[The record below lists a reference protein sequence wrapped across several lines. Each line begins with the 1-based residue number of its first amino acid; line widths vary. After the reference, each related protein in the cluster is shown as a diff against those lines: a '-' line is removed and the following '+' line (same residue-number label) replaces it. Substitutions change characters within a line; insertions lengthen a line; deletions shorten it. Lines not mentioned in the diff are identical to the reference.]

1 MSPKYGNSNNI
12 KRKPATAIRVRK
24 KYISRLYIA
33 IIAIFVCAFAGVG
46 GANISANAGQ
56 PDSFTGSAYITI
68 TNRANTG
75 YVGAPEQAKCKAT
88 ITLPNGSQVVGYG
101 YCISGDAY
109 AIPYDGTYSY
119 TATHIGNG
127 SYRVVVYSSA
137 SAPSNAG
144 AFKPGAMKGTQN
156 MGEIYITYIVKGS
169 LDLSKASDNT
179 AVTNGNGNY
188 SLAGA
193 QYGIWNNDLSG
204 TNRSFVTD
212 GNGYAKLDNLTPGWY
227 WVHEIKAPKG
237 YQLDTTHGQAGS
249 GVGYNDSGWY
259 HVEVVAGENR
269 RINTNHV
276 YDTPRIGKITVQK
289 KDAVTDSVV
298 TKAGFKFR
306 LLASDKTTV
315 VRDDQTSDDTGQV
328 TFENL
333 GFGTYYVQETAAV
346 SPFALNSEPVAVSV
360 SDDGSTGVKTFVASV
375 ADKMCYGNAEIKKID
390 NVKSSLVPGVG
401 YDVVAQEDID
411 HPDGT
416 VMYHKGEVV
425 QHLVTGNDGTA
436 TTKDGEDDNRLYI
449 GADGDGQYAFVE
461 TSVPAP
467 LTIDKTPIP
476 FTITYAGDHA
486 EKIETVHAAQVN
498 NVAYGAATINK
509 TDNVLGAAIP
519 NTTYDVKATEDIT
532 LWNGTVIYHKGEKVD
547 SLITDENGNATT
559 TTRLYVGTDG
569 TGEYALTET
578 SVPTGATIKTDPI
591 PFTITYQDETVEV
604 LATAELRQINNIAY
618 GSAKITK
625 TDSVINSN
633 VPYAEFD
640 VIATEDITLWN
651 GHKIYEQGQIIEHVI
666 TDENGTAT
674 TKAHYYVGSDGDGQ
688 YEFVETAVRAPL
700 LLDTTPIP
708 FTITYKDAATENVGC
723 VAKGQKNNIPYAPAS
738 LTKTDNVLNSG
749 VPGVEYDV
757 RAAEDINLWNGT
769 IYRKGQVIDHVV
781 TGSNGKVTSTAKYY
795 PATSG
800 VGRYEFVETKVP
812 TGLTLNSK
820 PIPFT
825 VNYKSQTE
833 PKLDEPHV
841 TQTNN
846 VVYGSAKITKT
857 DSVINSNVPYAE
869 FDVIA
874 TEDITL
880 WNGHR
885 IYKKNQIIEHVI
897 TGQDGVAR
905 THARYYVGSDG
916 DGQYKF
922 VETEVRAPLLLD
934 TTPIP
939 FTITYK
945 DAHTEDVGCVAK
957 GQKNDIPYAPASLTK
972 TDNVLNSG
980 VPGVEYD
987 VRAAEDINLWNG
999 TIYRRGQVLDHVVT
1013 DSNGEANSTAK
1024 YYPGITGIGRYEFV
1038 ETKVPTG
1045 LTIDTTPIPFTVKY
1059 KNQTDRGLAKPHAK
1073 QTNNVVYGAASIK
1086 KTETTNGT
1094 NISGAEFDV
1103 VAVENV
1109 VLWNNNVIYRKGD
1122 VVEHVKTNSN
1132 GIAKTTKPLYVGS
1145 NGKGEYKF
1153 VETFTPCPYYN
1164 NRIDVPF
1171 TINYLDDKTEN
1182 VKIEESA
1189 QKQKG
1194 NEVQSRQVSFKKTDF
1209 SNDAPIEGAVFE
1221 LSPNSDIRTQS
1232 GSVIYKKNQVIGT
1245 YTTDKN
1251 GNFNVHPKT
1260 VKIDASGSCSY
1271 KFVEIKAPK
1280 GYVIDSTPAN
1290 FTIKYAGQN
1299 VEVQS
1304 DMSVSVK
1311 NRPNTVKLSKS
1322 VLSKDGTGVTDTT
1335 VQNAT
1340 FRLWNKSDELP
1351 VPLTDGTDSYA
1362 LRIDNGSTS
1371 HDVTVAI
1378 PSDETKAALDE
1389 DSEGGYSIV
1398 LTDEKG
1404 NLYTLK
1410 DSEGIDLPASRY
1422 TVSLV
1427 DKDGAAV
1434 ESFDGDR
1441 HIDLKGGKKAVYTVS
1456 IGKNDG
1462 EATVAAKISNID
1474 GVAATVEKKS
1484 GAYIASGLN
1493 PDTEYQVEVD
1503 GKIVYTFETSKDGG
1517 KTYYGRYDTTAKA
1530 YAYKRQPM
1538 LLTSDSKFI
1547 DKFTINGKDYPV
1559 QMKIDTNGEINF
1571 THVVPGSYGIGE
1583 TDVPVLGDKLPESTQ
1598 SYLISTDICYFDV
1611 DETTGKIDGVSDFE
1625 TSATN
1630 DYTVVTLSKVEVT
1643 GGDEIPGAKLEVHDS
1658 DGGIVDSW
1666 TSTDTPHVIERL
1678 VPSKYSLVERMTPN
1692 RYDQATRVEFEVKD
1706 TGEVQ
1711 HFEMIDAPIEINAQ
1725 IDKRQEIATPVIEET
1740 SPNGDGKNK
1749 ANAQDNSDGSFEYS
1763 LDYRSTSSTWTDEFT
1778 VYDPLDGVNAGYA
1791 RLDSIMTAQ
1800 GFEDYDGKM
1809 NVWYRTNKTPSDY
1822 TGDIDKANATIA
1834 DGHVNPWIAGDTRG
1848 EDSLKNDPDGDGRVI
1863 DYTGWRLWEKDV
1875 PTTAVSKLNVADLK
1889 LDSDE
1894 YVTAFR
1900 FEYGRV
1906 EKGFTTRTSA
1916 WDRNELKDE
1925 HDDLD
1930 NIDYLHDEAF
1940 KMTSFGMKKS
1950 IANALLLSVEKPSA
1964 DTDADDD
1971 SDDADTDDDSDTD
1984 SADTEDSAVDSDPEL
1999 SMLKDKLI
2007 EIANSDDEDAING
2020 IIPSVKA
2027 AATDRLFSLIDAI
2040 SAADTDDD
2048 ATTAFDAVKSA
2059 YGKFSS
2065 LVGKSDGKK
2074 VDAAFEKVSGD
2085 LSADGVS
2092 DTLGDDIAA
2101 LKSAIGA
2108 SIEALD
2114 VSDSDAAVKYAPAV
2128 IGMHVTDGYIPEKAL
2143 DNNAYVDAYRNG
2155 GGEQLEGHDS
2165 DKVTQQTKQEYS
2177 DVAADIINLVQTGI
2191 DGTPYIVTA
2200 ILAATACI
2208 VIVRRKRN

>member
-1 MSPKYGNSNNI
+1 MSPKYGNSNDI
-12 KRKPATAIRVRK
+12 QRKPIPATRIRK

-33 IIAIFVCAFAGVG
+33 IIAIFVCAFAGLE
-46 GANISANAGQ
+46 ANISANAGQ
-56 PDSFTGSAYITI
+56 PDSFTGSASIVI
-68 TNRANTG
+68 TNRGNANHET
-75 YVGAPEQAKCKAT
+75 AQCRAT

-101 YCISGDAY
+101 HCISGIAY
-109 AIPYDGTYSY
+109 AVPYDGTYSY
-119 TATHIGNG
+119 TAVHQGNG
-127 SYRVVVYSSA
+127 RYKVTVHSNT

-144 AFKPGAMKGTQN
+144 AFKPGAMKGTQQ
-156 MGEIYITYIVKGS
+156 MGDIYITYIVNGS
-169 LDLSKASDNT
+169 LDLQKASDNT

-249 GVGYNDSGWY
+249 GVGYTDSGWY

-269 RINTNHV
+269 RIHTNNV

-289 KDAVTDSVV
+289 KDAVTDSAV

-315 VRDDQTSDDTGQV
+315 VRAEQTSNDNGQV

-360 SDDGSTGVKTFVASV
+360 SDDGSTGVKTFVAPV

-416 VMYHKGEVV
+416 VMYHKGDVV

-532 LWNGTVIYHKGEKVD
+532 LWNGTVIYHEGEKVD

-651 GHKIYEQGQIIEHVI
+651 GHKIYENGQIIEHLI

-708 FTITYKDAATENVGC
+708 FTITYKDANTENVGC
-723 VAKGQKNNIPYAPAS
+723 VAKGQKNSIPYAPAS

-781 TGSNGKVTSTAKYY
+781 TGSNGKATSTAKYY

-1059 KNQTDRGLAKPHAK
+1059 KNQTDRGLAKPHVK
-1073 QTNNVVYGAASIK
+1073 QTNNVVYGAASVK

-1103 VAVENV
+1103 VAVKNV

-1122 VVEHVKTNSN
+1122 VIEHVKTNSN

-1171 TINYLDDKTEN
+1171 TINYLDNKTEN

-1194 NEVQSRQVSFKKTDF
+1194 NEVQSRQISFKKTDF

-1251 GNFNVHPKT
+1251 GSFKVHQKT

-1304 DMSVSVK
+1304 DMSVSIK
-1311 NRPNTVKLSKS
+1311 NRPNTFKLSKS
-1322 VLSKDGTGVTDTT
+1322 VLPKAGAGVTDTT

-1389 DSEGGYSIV
+1389 DSEDGYSIV

-1404 NLYTLK
+1404 NLNTLK

-1441 HIDLKGGKKAVYTVS
+1441 HIDLKGGKKAVYSVS
-1456 IGKNDG
+1456 IGEKDG
-1462 EATVAAKISNID
+1462 EATVTAKVSNID

-1493 PDTEYQVEVD
+1493 PDTKYQVEID

-1571 THVVPGSYGIGE
+1571 THVVPCSYGIGE

-1625 TSATN
+1625 TSATD

-1643 GGDEIPGAKLEVHDS
+1643 GGDEIPGAKLEVQDS

-1678 VPSKYSLVERMTPN
+1678 VPGKYSFVERMTPN

-1711 HFEMIDAPIEINAQ
+1711 HVEMIDAPIEINAQ
-1725 IDKRQEIATPVIEET
+1725 IDKRQEIATPVIKET

-1822 TGDIDKANATIA
+1822 TGDIDKANATVD
-1834 DGHVNPWIAGDTRG
+1834 DGHENPWITGDTRG
-1848 EDSLKNDPDGDGRVI
+1848 EDSLKNDSDGDGRVI

-1875 PTTAVSKLNVADLK
+1875 PTTAASKLNVADLK
-1889 LDSDE
+1889 LGSDE

-1916 WDRNELKDE
+1916 WDRDELKDE

-1971 SDDADTDDDSDTD
+1971 SDDADADDDPDTD

-2027 AATDRLFSLIDAI
+2027 AATDRLSSLIDAI

-2048 ATTAFDAVKSA
+2048 ATTALDAVKSA

-2074 VDAAFEKVSGD
+2074 VDAALEKVSDD

-2092 DTLGDDIAA
+2092 DTLGGDIDA
-2101 LKSAIGA
+2101 LKSTIGA
-2108 SIEALD
+2108 AIEALD

-2143 DNNAYVDAYRNG
+2143 DNSAYVDAYRN
-2155 GGEQLEGHDS
+2155 
-2165 DKVTQQTKQEYS
+2165 
-2177 DVAADIINLVQTGI
+2177 
-2191 DGTPYIVTA
+2191 
-2200 ILAATACI
+2200 
-2208 VIVRRKRN
+2208 

>member
-1 MSPKYGNSNNI
+1 MYSKYGNSNDNI
-12 KRKPATAIRVRK
+12 QRKPSSAARIRK
-24 KYISRLYIA
+24 KYIGMLY
-33 IIAIFVCAFAGVG
+33 IAIFVCAFAGLKT
-46 GANISANAGQ
+46 NISANAGQ
-56 PDSFTGSAYITI
+56 PGSFTGSASIVI
-68 TNRANTG
+68 TNRAAAAVAFGET
-75 YVGAPEQAKCKAT
+75 AQCRAT
-88 ITLPNGSQVVGYG
+88 ITLPNGSTVVGYG
-101 YCISGDAY
+101 HCISGIAY
-109 AIPYDGTYSY
+109 AVPYDGTYSY
-119 TATHIGNG
+119 TAVHQGNG
-127 SYRVVVYSSA
+127 RYLVTVHSNT

-144 AFKPGAMKGTQN
+144 VFKPGAMKGTQQ
-156 MGEIYITYIVKGS
+156 MGDIYITYIVQGS

-212 GNGYAKLDNLTPGWY
+212 GNGYAKLDGLTAGWY

-289 KDAVTDSVV
+289 KDAVTDSTVA
-298 TKAGFKFR
+298 KAGFKFR

-315 VRDDQTSDDTGQV
+315 VRSEQTSGDDGQV

-375 ADKMCYGNAEIKKID
+375 ADKMCYGNAAIKKID
-390 NVKSSLVPGVG
+390 NIKSSLVPGVG

-416 VMYHKGEVV
+416 VMYHKGDVV

-467 LTIDKTPIP
+467 LTIDRTPIP

-486 EKIETVHAAQVN
+486 EKIDTVHAAQVN

-532 LWNGTVIYHKGEKVD
+532 LWNGTVIYHEGEKVD

-578 SVPTGATIKTDPI
+578 SVPTGATLKTDPI

-640 VIATEDITLWN
+640 VIA
-651 GHKIYEQGQIIEHVI
+651 
-666 TDENGTAT
+666 A
-674 TKAHYYVGSDGDGQ
+674 
-688 YEFVETAVRAPL
+688 
-700 LLDTTPIP
+700 
-708 FTITYKDAATENVGC
+708 
-723 VAKGQKNNIPYAPAS
+723 
-738 LTKTDNVLNSG
+738 
-749 VPGVEYDV
+749 
-757 RAAEDINLWNGT
+757 
-769 IYRKGQVIDHVV
+769 
-781 TGSNGKVTSTAKYY
+781 
-795 PATSG
+795 
-800 VGRYEFVETKVP
+800 
-812 TGLTLNSK
+812 
-820 PIPFT
+820 
-825 VNYKSQTE
+825 
-833 PKLDEPHV
+833 
-841 TQTNN
+841 
-846 VVYGSAKITKT
+846 
-857 DSVINSNVPYAE
+857 
-869 FDVIA
+869 
-874 TEDITL
+874 EDITL

-897 TGQDGVAR
+897 TSQDGVAR

-916 DGQYKF
+916 DGRYKF

-945 DAHTEDVGCVAK
+945 DANTEDVGCVAK

-999 TIYRRGQVLDHVVT
+999 SIYRRGQVIDHVVT
-1013 DSNGEANSTAK
+1013 DINGEANSTAK
-1024 YYPGITGIGRYEFV
+1024 YYPGVTGIGRYEFV

-1059 KNQTDRGLAKPHAK
+1059 KNQTDRGLVKPHVK

-1094 NISGAEFDV
+1094 NISGAEFDI

-1122 VVEHVKTNSN
+1122 VIEHVKTNSD

-1171 TINYLDDKTEN
+1171 TINYLDNKTEN

-1221 LSPNSDIRTQS
+1221 LSPNSDIKTQS
-1232 GSVIYKKNQVIGT
+1232 GSIIYKKDQVIGT

-1251 GNFNVHPKT
+1251 GAFKVSQKT

-1271 KFVEIKAPK
+1271 KFVEIKAPR

-1299 VEVQS
+1299 VEVQN
-1304 DMSVSVK
+1304 DMSVSIK

-1322 VLSKDGTGVTDTT
+1322 VLLKDGTGVTDTT

-1351 VPLTDGTDSYA
+1351 VPPLTDGTDSYA

-1378 PSDETKAALDE
+1378 PSDKAKAALDE

-1404 NLYTLK
+1404 NLSTLK

-1434 ESFDGDR
+1434 DSFDGDK
-1441 HIDLKGGKKAVYTVS
+1441 HLGLKGGKNVSYSVS
-1456 IGKNDG
+1456 IDEKDG
-1462 EATVAAKISNID
+1462 GATVTAKISNID
-1474 GVAATVEKKS
+1474 DVAAAVEKKS
-1484 GAYIASGLN
+1484 GAYIASGLK
-1493 PDTEYQVEVD
+1493 PDTKYQVEVD

-1530 YAYKRQPM
+1530 YAYKRQPV

-1559 QMKIDTNGEINF
+1559 QTKVDTNGEINF

-1598 SYLISTDICYFDV
+1598 SYLINTDICYFDV
-1611 DETTGKIDGVSDFE
+1611 DETTGKIDGVGDFE
-1625 TSATN
+1625 TSATD

-1643 GGDEIPGAKLEVHDS
+1643 GGDEIPGAKLEVQDS

-1666 TSTDTPHVIERL
+1666 TSTDIPHVIERL
-1678 VPSKYSLVERMTPN
+1678 VPGKYSFVERMTPN
-1692 RYDQATRVEFEVKD
+1692 RYNQATRVEFEVKD

-1711 HFEMIDAPIEINAQ
+1711 NVEMIDAPIEINAQ
-1725 IDKRQEIATPVIEET
+1725 IDKRQEIATPVIKET

-1749 ANAQDNSDGSFEYS
+1749 ADAQDNSDGSFEYS

-1791 RLDSIMTAQ
+1791 KLDSIMTAQ

-1822 TGDIDKANATIA
+1822 TGDIDKANATID
-1834 DGHVNPWIAGDTRG
+1834 DGHVNPWITGDTRG
-1848 EDSLKNDPDGDGRVI
+1848 EDSLKNDSDGDGRII
-1863 DYTGWRLWEKDV
+1863 DYTGWRLWAKDV
-1875 PTTAVSKLNVADLK
+1875 PTTAASKLNVDDLK

-1916 WDRNELKDE
+1916 WDRDELKDE

-1930 NIDYLHDEAF
+1930 NIDYLHDETF

-1964 DTDADDD
+1964 DTDTDADGD
-1971 SDDADTDDDSDTD
+1971 SDDADTEDGNDTD
-1984 SADTEDSAVDSDPEL
+1984 STDTEDAATDSDPEL
-1999 SMLKDKLI
+1999 TMLKDKLT

-2027 AATDRLFSLIDAI
+2027 AAADRLSSLIDAI

-2048 ATTAFDAVKSA
+2048 ATTALDAVKSA

-2074 VDAAFEKVSGD
+2074 VDTALEKVSED
-2085 LSADGVS
+2085 ISADGVS
-2092 DTLGDDIAA
+2092 DTLGDDIDA
-2101 LKSAIGA
+2101 LKSAIRA
-2108 SIEALD
+2108 SVEALD

-2143 DNNAYVDAYRNG
+2143 DNSAYVDAYRNG

>member
-1 MSPKYGNSNNI
+1 MYSKYGNSNDI
-12 KRKPATAIRVRK
+12 QRKPATAIRMRK
-24 KYISRLYIA
+24 KYICRLYIA
-33 IIAIFVCAFAGVG
+33 IIAIFVCAFSGLET
-46 GANISANAGQ
+46 NISANAGQ
-56 PDSFTGSAYITI
+56 PDNFTGNAYITI
-68 TNRANTG
+68 TNRAAACAG
-75 YVGAPEQAKCKAT
+75 EQTAQCRAT
-88 ITLPNGSQVVGYG
+88 ITLPNGSQAVGYG
-101 YCISGDAY
+101 HCISGIAY
-109 AIPYDGTYSY
+109 AVPYDGTYSY
-119 TATHIGNG
+119 TATHVGNG
-127 SYRVVVYSSA
+127 RYRVVVHSSV
-137 SAPSNAG
+137 SAPSNPG
-144 AFKPGAMKGTQN
+144 AFKPGAMRGTQN
-156 MGEIYITYIVKGS
+156 MGEIYITYVVQGS

-204 TNRSFVTD
+204 TGRSFVTD
-212 GNGYAKLDNLTPGWY
+212 GNGYAKLDGLTAGWY

-237 YQLDTTHGQAGS
+237 YQLDTTHGQVGS
-249 GVGYNDSGWY
+249 GVGYNDRGWY

-276 YDTPRIGKITVQK
+276 YDTPRVGKITVQK
-289 KDAVTDSVV
+289 KDIVTDSAVS
-298 TKAGFKFR
+298 KAGFKFR

-315 VRDDQTSDDTGQV
+315 VRAEQTSDDNGQV
-328 TFENL
+328 TFDNL

-346 SPFALNSEPVAVSV
+346 SPFSLNSEPVAVSV
-360 SDDGSTGVKTFVASV
+360 SDDGSTGAKTFVTSI

-416 VMYHKGEVV
+416 VMYHKGDVV

-449 GADGDGQYAFVE
+449 GADGDGRYAFVE
-461 TSVPAP
+461 TSVPTP
-467 LTIDKTPIP
+467 LTIDRTPIP

-532 LWNGTVIYHKGEKVD
+532 LWNGTIIYHEGEKVD

-591 PFTITYQDETVEV
+591 PFTITYQDETIEV
-604 LATAELRQINNIAY
+604 LATAELRQVNNIA
-618 GSAKITK
+618 
-625 TDSVINSN
+625 
-633 VPYAEFD
+633 
-640 VIATEDITLWN
+640 
-651 GHKIYEQGQIIEHVI
+651 
-666 TDENGTAT
+666 
-674 TKAHYYVGSDGDGQ
+674 
-688 YEFVETAVRAPL
+688 
-700 LLDTTPIP
+700 
-708 FTITYKDAATENVGC
+708 
-723 VAKGQKNNIPYAPAS
+723 
-738 LTKTDNVLNSG
+738 
-749 VPGVEYDV
+749 
-757 RAAEDINLWNGT
+757 
-769 IYRKGQVIDHVV
+769 
-781 TGSNGKVTSTAKYY
+781 
-795 PATSG
+795 
-800 VGRYEFVETKVP
+800 
-812 TGLTLNSK
+812 
-820 PIPFT
+820 
-825 VNYKSQTE
+825 
-833 PKLDEPHV
+833 
-841 TQTNN
+841 
-846 VVYGSAKITKT
+846 YGSAKITKT

-1013 DSNGEANSTAK
+1013 DINGEANSTAK

-1059 KNQTDRGLAKPHAK
+1059 KNQTDRGLVKPHAK
-1073 QTNNVVYGAASIK
+1073 KTNNVVYGAASIK

-1164 NRIDVPF
+1164 DRIDVPF

-1194 NEVQSRQVSFKKTDF
+1194 NEVQASQISFKKTDF
-1209 SNDAPIEGAVFE
+1209 SNDTPIEGAVFE

-1232 GSVIYKKNQVIGT
+1232 GSVIYKKDQVIGT

-1251 GNFNVHPKT
+1251 GAFKVHQKT

-1290 FTIKYAGQN
+1290 FTIEYAGQDI
-1299 VEVQS
+1299 EVQS
-1304 DMSVSVK
+1304 DMSVSIK

-1322 VLSKDGTGVTDTT
+1322 VLLKDDTGVTDTT

-1351 VPLTDGTDSYA
+1351 VPLADGTDSYA
-1362 LRIDNGSTS
+1362 LRIDNGSTT
-1371 HDVTVAI
+1371 HNVTVSMT
-1378 PSDETKAALDE
+1378 SDEAKAALDE
-1389 DSEGGYSIV
+1389 DSEAGYSIV

-1404 NLYTLK
+1404 NLITLK
-1410 DSEGIDLPASRY
+1410 DSESIDLPASRY

-1427 DKDGAAV
+1427 DKDGATV
-1434 ESFDGDR
+1434 SSFDGDK

-1456 IGKNDG
+1456 AG
-1462 EATVAAKISNID
+1462 EKKDDEADVTVTAKISDID
-1474 GVAATVEKKS
+1474 DVTATVEKKS
-1484 GAYIASGLN
+1484 GAYIASGLK

-1503 GKIVYTFETSKDGG
+1503 GKIVYTFKTSEDGG

-1547 DKFTINGKDYPV
+1547 DKFTINGRDYPV
-1559 QMKIDTNGEINF
+1559 QTKIDTNGEINF

-1598 SYLISTDICYFDV
+1598 SYLINTDICYFDV
-1611 DETTGKIDGVSDFE
+1611 DETTGKIDGVGDFE
-1625 TSATN
+1625 TSATD
-1630 DYTVVTLSKVEVT
+1630 DYTVVTLSKVEVA
-1643 GGDEIPGAKLEVHDS
+1643 GGDEIPGAKLEIQDS

-1666 TSTDTPHVIERL
+1666 TSTDAPHVIERL
-1678 VPSKYSLVERMTPN
+1678 APGKYSLVERMTPN
-1692 RYDQATRVEFEVKD
+1692 RYNQATRVEFEVKD

-1725 IDKRQEIATPVIEET
+1725 IDKRQEIATPVIKET

-1749 ANAQDNSDGSFEYS
+1749 ADAQDNSDGSFEYS
-1763 LDYRSTSSTWTDEFT
+1763 LDYRSTSNTWTDEFT

-1822 TGDIDKANATIA
+1822 TGDIDKANATLE
-1834 DGHVNPWIAGDTRG
+1834 DGHVNPWITSDTRG

-1875 PTTAVSKLNVADLK
+1875 PTTAASKLNVADLK

-1916 WDRNELKDE
+1916 WDRDELKDE

-1950 IANALLLSVEKPSA
+1950 IANALLLSAEKPST

-1971 SDDADTDDDSDTD
+1971 SDDADTGDDIDTD

-1999 SMLKDKLI
+1999 TMLKDKLI

-2027 AATDRLFSLIDAI
+2027 AATDRLSSLIDAI
-2040 SAADTDDD
+2040 SAADIDDD
-2048 ATTAFDAVKSA
+2048 ATAAFDAVKSA
-2059 YGKFSS
+2059 YDKFSS

-2074 VDAAFEKVSGD
+2074 VDTALEKVSDD
-2085 LSADGVS
+2085 LSIDGVS
-2092 DTLGDDIAA
+2092 DTLGDDIDA

-2108 SIEALD
+2108 AIEALD
-2114 VSDSDAAVKYAPAV
+2114 VPASDASVKYAPAV

-2143 DNNAYVDAYRNG
+2143 DNSAYVDAYRNG

>member
-1 MSPKYGNSNNI
+1 MSPKYGNSNDI
-12 KRKPATAIRVRK
+12 KRKPGGLTRIRK

-33 IIAIFVCAFAGVG
+33 IIAIFVCAFAGLE
-46 GANISANAGQ
+46 NISANAGQ
-56 PDSFTGSAYITI
+56 PDSFTGSASIVI
-68 TNRANTG
+68 TNRAASAS
-75 YVGAPEQAKCKAT
+75 GATAQCKAT

-101 YCISGDAY
+101 HCISGIAY
-109 AIPYDGTYSY
+109 AVPYDGTYSY
-119 TATHIGNG
+119 TAVHQGNG
-127 SYRVVVYSSA
+127 RYKVTVHSNT
-137 SAPSNAG
+137 SAPSNPG
-144 AFKPGAMKGTQN
+144 AFKPGAMKGTQQ
-156 MGEIYITYIVKGS
+156 MGDIYITYIVQGS
-169 LDLSKASDNT
+169 LDLQKASDNT
-179 AVTNGNGNY
+179 AITNGNGNY

-204 TNRSFVTD
+204 TGRSFITN
-212 GNGYAKLDNLTPGWY
+212 GNGYAKLDGLAPGWY

-269 RINTNHV
+269 RINTNNV

-289 KDAVTDSVV
+289 KDAVTDSAV

-315 VRDDQTSDDTGQV
+315 VRAEQTSDDNGQV

-346 SPFALNSEPVAVSV
+346 SPFALNSEPVSVSV
-360 SDDGSTGVKTFVASV
+360 SDDGTTGVKTFVAPV

-416 VMYHKGEVV
+416 AMYHKGDVV

-436 TTKDGEDDNRLYI
+436 TTKDGKDDNRLYI
-449 GADGDGQYAFVE
+449 GADGDGRYAFVE

-651 GHKIYEQGQIIEHVI
+651 GHKIYENGQIIEHVI

-708 FTITYKDAATENVGC
+708 FTITYKDANTENVGC
-723 VAKGQKNNIPYAPAS
+723 VAKGQKNDIPYAPAS

-795 PATSG
+795 PSTSG

-874 TEDITL
+874 AEDITL

-905 THARYYVGSDG
+905 THSRYYVGSDG

-945 DAHTEDVGCVAK
+945 NAHTEDVGCVAK
-957 GQKNDIPYAPASLTK
+957 GQKNNIPYAPASLTK

-999 TIYRRGQVLDHVVT
+999 TIYRKGQVIDHVVT

-1059 KNQTDRGLAKPHAK
+1059 KNQTDRGLVKPHAK

-1109 VLWNNNVIYRKGD
+1109 VLWNNNIIYRKGD
-1122 VVEHVKTNSN
+1122 VVEHVKTNSD

-1194 NEVQSRQVSFKKTDF
+1194 NEVQSALVSFKKTDF

-1221 LSPNSDIRTQS
+1221 LSPNSNIKTQS
-1232 GSVIYKKNQVIGT
+1232 GSIIYKKNQVIGT
-1245 YTTDKN
+1245 YTTDENGRFEIPKN
-1251 GNFNVHPKT
+1251 I

-1290 FTIKYAGQN
+1290 FTVKYAGQKI
-1299 VEVQS
+1299 EVQN
-1304 DMSVSVK
+1304 DVNVSIK

-1322 VLSKDGTGVTDTT
+1322 VLLKDDTGVTDTT

-1351 VPLTDGTDSYA
+1351 VPLADGTDSYA

-1389 DSEGGYSIV
+1389 DSADGYSII
-1398 LTDEKG
+1398 LADEKG

-1427 DKDGAAV
+1427 DKDGTTV
-1434 ESFDGDR
+1434 ESFDGDK
-1441 HIDLKGGKKAVYTVS
+1441 HIDLNGGKKAVYTVS
-1456 IGKNDG
+1456 VGEKGG
-1462 EATVAAKISNID
+1462 EATVTTKVSNID
-1474 GVAATVEKKS
+1474 GVAATIEKKS

-1503 GKIVYTFETSKDGG
+1503 GKIVYTFETSENGG

-1547 DKFTINGKDYPV
+1547 DKFAINGKDYPV
-1559 QMKIDTNGEINF
+1559 QTKIDTNGEINF

-1611 DETTGKIDGVSDFE
+1611 DETTGKIDGVADFE
-1625 TSATN
+1625 TSATD
-1630 DYTVVTLSKVEVT
+1630 DYTVVTLSKVEVA
-1643 GGDEIPGAKLEVHDS
+1643 GGDEIPGAKLEIQDS

-1678 VPSKYSLVERMTPN
+1678 VPGKYSLVERMTPN

-1711 HFEMIDAPIEINAQ
+1711 HVEMIDAPIEINAQ

-1749 ANAQDNSDGSFEYS
+1749 ADAQDNSDGSFEYS

-1778 VYDPLDGVNAGYA
+1778 VYDSLDGVNAGYA

-1822 TGDIDKANATIA
+1822 TGEIGKANATLE
-1834 DGHVNPWIAGDTRG
+1834 DGHVNPWITGDTRG

-1863 DYTGWRLWEKDV
+1863 DYTGWRLWEKDI
-1875 PTTAVSKLNVADLK
+1875 PTTVASKLNVADLK

-1916 WDRNELKDE
+1916 WDRDELKDE

-1971 SDDADTDDDSDTD
+1971 SDDADTGDDTDTD

-1999 SMLKDKLI
+1999 TMLKDKLI
-2007 EIANSDDEDAING
+2007 EIANSNDEDAING

-2027 AATDRLFSLIDAI
+2027 AATDRFSSLIDAI
-2040 SAADTDDD
+2040 SVADTDDD
-2048 ATTAFDAVKSA
+2048 ATAALDAVKSA

-2074 VDAAFEKVSGD
+2074 VDAAFEKVSD
-2085 LSADGVS
+2085 DISTDGVS
-2092 DTLGDDIAA
+2092 DTLGDDIDA

-2108 SIEALD
+2108 AIEALD

-2143 DNNAYVDAYRNG
+2143 DNSTYVDAYRNG
-2155 GGEQLEGHDS
+2155 GGEKLEGHDS

-2208 VIVRRKRN
+2208 VIIRRKRN

>member
-1 MSPKYGNSNNI
+1 MSPKYGNSNGI
-12 KRKPATAIRVRK
+12 QRKPGGGLTRIRK

-33 IIAIFVCAFAGVG
+33 IIAIFVCAFAGLE
-46 GANISANAGQ
+46 ANISANAGQ
-56 PDSFTGSAYITI
+56 PGSFTGSASIVI
-68 TNRANTG
+68 TNRAASAS
-75 YVGAPEQAKCKAT
+75 GATAQCKAT

-101 YCISGDAY
+101 HCISGIAY
-109 AIPYDGTYSY
+109 AVPYDGTYSY
-119 TATHIGNG
+119 TAVHQGNG
-127 SYRVVVYSSA
+127 RYKVTVHSNT
-137 SAPSNAG
+137 SAPSNPG
-144 AFKPGAMKGTQN
+144 AFKPGAMKGTQQ
-156 MGEIYITYIVKGS
+156 MGDIYITYIVQGS
-169 LDLSKASDNT
+169 LDLQKASDNT
-179 AVTNGNGNY
+179 AITNGNGNY

-193 QYGIWNNDLSG
+193 QYGIWNNDLSSTG
-204 TNRSFVTD
+204 RSFITN
-212 GNGYAKLDNLTPGWY
+212 GNGYAKLDGLAPGRY

-249 GVGYNDSGWY
+249 GAGYNDSGWY

-269 RINTNHV
+269 RINTNNV

-289 KDAVTDSVV
+289 KDAVTDSAV

-315 VRDDQTSDDTGQV
+315 VRAEQTSDDNGQV

-346 SPFALNSEPVAVSV
+346 SPFALNSEPVSVSV
-360 SDDGSTGVKTFVASV
+360 SDDGTTGVKTFVAPV

-416 VMYHKGEVV
+416 AMYHKGDVV

-449 GADGDGQYAFVE
+449 GADGDGRYAFVE

-651 GHKIYEQGQIIEHVI
+651 GHKIYENGQIIEHVI

-708 FTITYKDAATENVGC
+708 FTITYKDANTENVGC
-723 VAKGQKNNIPYAPAS
+723 VAKGQKNNIPYAPVS

-795 PATSG
+795 PSTSG

-874 TEDITL
+874 AEDITL

-905 THARYYVGSDG
+905 THSRYYVGSDG

-945 DAHTEDVGCVAK
+945 NAHTEDVGCVAK
-957 GQKNDIPYAPASLTK
+957 GQKNNIPYAPASLTK

-1059 KNQTDRGLAKPHAK
+1059 KNQTDRGLVKPHAK

-1109 VLWNNNVIYRKGD
+1109 VLWNNNIIYRKGD
-1122 VVEHVKTNSN
+1122 VVEHVKTNSD

-1194 NEVQSRQVSFKKTDF
+1194 NEVQSAPVSFKKTDF

-1221 LSPNSDIRTQS
+1221 LSPNSNIKTQS
-1232 GSVIYKKNQVIGT
+1232 GSIIYKKNQVIGT
-1245 YTTDKN
+1245 YTTDENGRFEIPKN
-1251 GNFNVHPKT
+1251 I

-1290 FTIKYAGQN
+1290 FTVKYAGQKI
-1299 VEVQS
+1299 EVQN
-1304 DMSVSVK
+1304 DVNVSIK

-1322 VLSKDGTGVTDTT
+1322 VLLKDDTGVTDTT

-1351 VPLTDGTDSYA
+1351 VPLADGTDSYA

-1389 DSEGGYSIV
+1389 DSADGYSII
-1398 LTDEKG
+1398 LADEKG

-1427 DKDGAAV
+1427 DKDGTTV
-1434 ESFDGDR
+1434 ESFDGDK
-1441 HIDLKGGKKAVYTVS
+1441 HIDLNGGKKAVYTVS
-1456 IGKNDG
+1456 VGEKGG
-1462 EATVAAKISNID
+1462 EATVTTKVSNID
-1474 GVAATVEKKS
+1474 GVAATIEKKS

-1503 GKIVYTFETSKDGG
+1503 GKIVYTFETSENGG

-1547 DKFTINGKDYPV
+1547 DKFAINGKDYPV
-1559 QMKIDTNGEINF
+1559 QTKIDTNGEINF

-1611 DETTGKIDGVSDFE
+1611 DETTGKIDGVADFE
-1625 TSATN
+1625 TSATD
-1630 DYTVVTLSKVEVT
+1630 DYTVVTLSKVEVA
-1643 GGDEIPGAKLEVHDS
+1643 GGDEIPGAKLEIQDS

-1678 VPSKYSLVERMTPN
+1678 VPGKYSLVERMTPN

-1711 HFEMIDAPIEINAQ
+1711 HVEMIDAPIEINAQ

-1749 ANAQDNSDGSFEYS
+1749 ADAQDNSDGSFEYS

-1778 VYDPLDGVNAGYA
+1778 VYDSLDGVNAGYA

-1822 TGDIDKANATIA
+1822 TGDIGKANATLE
-1834 DGHVNPWIAGDTRG
+1834 DGHVNPWITGDTRG

-1863 DYTGWRLWEKDV
+1863 DYTGWRLWEKDI
-1875 PTTAVSKLNVADLK
+1875 PTTVASKLNVADLK

-1916 WDRNELKDE
+1916 WDRDELKDE

-1971 SDDADTDDDSDTD
+1971 SDDADTGDDTDTD

-1999 SMLKDKLI
+1999 TMLKDKLI
-2007 EIANSDDEDAING
+2007 EIANSNDEDAING

-2027 AATDRLFSLIDAI
+2027 AATDRFSSLIDAI
-2040 SAADTDDD
+2040 SVADTDDD
-2048 ATTAFDAVKSA
+2048 ATAALDAVKSA

-2074 VDAAFEKVSGD
+2074 VDAAFDKVSDD
-2085 LSADGVS
+2085 LSTDGAS
-2092 DTLGDDIAA
+2092 DTLGDDVAA

-2108 SIEALD
+2108 AIEALD
-2114 VSDSDAAVKYAPAV
+2114 VSDSEAAIKYAPAV

-2143 DNNAYVDAYRNG
+2143 DNSAYVDAYRNG
-2155 GGEQLEGHDS
+2155 GGEHLEGHDS

-2191 DGTPYIVTA
+2191 DGTPYVVTA

>member
-1 MSPKYGNSNNI
+1 MSPKYGNSNDI
-12 KRKPATAIRVRK
+12 KWKPATAIRIRK
-24 KYISRLYIA
+24 KYISRLYIV
-33 IIAIFVCAFAGVG
+33 IIAIFVCAFAGLE
-46 GANISANAGQ
+46 ANISANAGQ
-56 PDSFTGSAYITI
+56 PGSFTGSASIVI
-68 TNRANTG
+68 TNRAAATSPFG
-75 YVGAPEQAKCKAT
+75 ETAQCRAT

-101 YCISGDAY
+101 HCISGIAY
-109 AIPYDGTYSY
+109 AVPYDGTYSY
-119 TATHIGNG
+119 TAVHQGNG
-127 SYRVVVYSSA
+127 RYKVTVHSNT

-144 AFKPGAMKGTQN
+144 AFKPGAMKGTQQ
-156 MGEIYITYIVKGS
+156 MGDIYITYIVQGS
-169 LDLSKASDNT
+169 LDLQKASDNT

-212 GNGYAKLDNLTPGWY
+212 GNGYAKLDGLAPGWY
-227 WVHEIKAPKG
+227 WVHEINAPQG

-269 RINTNHV
+269 RINTNNV

-289 KDAVTDSVV
+289 KDAVTDSAV

-315 VRDDQTSDDTGQV
+315 VRAEQTSDDNGQV

-360 SDDGSTGVKTFVASV
+360 IDDGSTGVKTFVAPV

-416 VMYHKGEVV
+416 VMYHKGDVV
-425 QHLVTGNDGTA
+425 EHLVTGNDGTA
-436 TTKDGEDDNRLYI
+436 TTKDGKDDNRLYI
-449 GADGDGQYAFVE
+449 GADGDGRYAFVE

-467 LTIDKTPIP
+467 LTIDRTPIP

-509 TDNVLGAAIP
+509 TDNVIGAAIP

-532 LWNGTVIYHKGEKVD
+532 LWNGTVIYHEGEKVD

-591 PFTITYQDETVEV
+591 PFTITYQNETVEV
-604 LATAELRQINNIAY
+604 LATAELRQINNIA
-618 GSAKITK
+618 
-625 TDSVINSN
+625 
-633 VPYAEFD
+633 
-640 VIATEDITLWN
+640 
-651 GHKIYEQGQIIEHVI
+651 
-666 TDENGTAT
+666 
-674 TKAHYYVGSDGDGQ
+674 
-688 YEFVETAVRAPL
+688 
-700 LLDTTPIP
+700 
-708 FTITYKDAATENVGC
+708 
-723 VAKGQKNNIPYAPAS
+723 
-738 LTKTDNVLNSG
+738 
-749 VPGVEYDV
+749 
-757 RAAEDINLWNGT
+757 
-769 IYRKGQVIDHVV
+769 
-781 TGSNGKVTSTAKYY
+781 
-795 PATSG
+795 
-800 VGRYEFVETKVP
+800 
-812 TGLTLNSK
+812 
-820 PIPFT
+820 
-825 VNYKSQTE
+825 
-833 PKLDEPHV
+833 
-841 TQTNN
+841 
-846 VVYGSAKITKT
+846 YGSAKITKT

-905 THARYYVGSDG
+905 THSRYYVGSDG

-945 DAHTEDVGCVAK
+945 DAHTENVGCVAK

-1013 DSNGEANSTAK
+1013 DNNGEANSTAK

-1059 KNQTDRGLAKPHAK
+1059 KNQTDSGLAKPHAK

-1094 NISGAEFDV
+1094 NISGTEFDV

-1109 VLWNNNVIYRKGD
+1109 VLWNNNIIYRKGD
-1122 VVEHVKTNSN
+1122 VVEHVKTNSD

-1194 NEVQSRQVSFKKTDF
+1194 NEVQSAFVLFKKTDF

-1251 GNFNVHPKT
+1251 GAFKVDQKT

-1290 FTIKYAGQN
+1290 FTIKYAGQDI
-1299 VEVQS
+1299 EVQN
-1304 DMSVSVK
+1304 DVNVSIK

-1322 VLSKDGTGVTDTT
+1322 VLLKDDTGVTDTT

-1351 VPLTDGTDSYA
+1351 VSLTDGTDSYA

-1427 DKDGAAV
+1427 DKDGAAIA
-1434 ESFDGDR
+1434 SFDGDK

-1456 IGKNDG
+1456 VGEKKYD
-1462 EATVAAKISNID
+1462 EATVAAKVSNID

-1484 GAYIASGLN
+1484 GAYIASGLK

-1503 GKIVYTFETSKDGG
+1503 GKIVYTFETSEDGG
-1517 KTYYGRYDTTAKA
+1517 KTYYGRYDTAAKA

-1547 DKFTINGKDYPV
+1547 DKFAINGRDYPV
-1559 QMKIDTNGEINF
+1559 QTKIDTNGEINF

-1583 TDVPVLGDKLPESTQ
+1583 TDVPVLGDELPESTQ

-1611 DETTGKIDGVSDFE
+1611 DETTGKIDGVADFE
-1625 TSATN
+1625 TSATD
-1630 DYTVVTLSKVEVT
+1630 DYTVVTLSKVEVA
-1643 GGDEIPGAKLEVHDS
+1643 GGDEIPGAKLEVQNS
-1658 DGGIVDSW
+1658 DGGVVDSW

-1678 VPSKYSLVERMTPN
+1678 VPGKYSLVERMTPN

-1711 HFEMIDAPIEINAQ
+1711 HFEIIDAPIEINAQ

-1749 ANAQDNSDGSFEYS
+1749 ADAQDNSDGSFEYS

-1778 VYDPLDGVNAGYA
+1778 VYDPLDGVNTGYA

-1822 TGDIDKANATIA
+1822 TGDIDKANATLE
-1834 DGHVNPWIAGDTRG
+1834 DGHVNPWITGDTRG
-1848 EDSLKNDPDGDGRVI
+1848 EDSLKNDPDGDGRII

-1875 PTTAVSKLNVADLK
+1875 PTTAASKLNVADVK

-1916 WDRNELKDE
+1916 WDRDELKDE

-1930 NIDYLHDEAF
+1930 NIDYLHDESF

-1971 SDDADTDDDSDTD
+1971 SDDTDTDDDSDTD
-1984 SADTEDSAVDSDPEL
+1984 STDTEDSAADSDPEL
-1999 SMLKDKLI
+1999 TMLKDKLI

-2027 AATDRLFSLIDAI
+2027 AATDRFSSLIDAI

-2074 VDAAFEKVSGD
+2074 VDAALEKVSDD
-2085 LSADGVS
+2085 LSADDVS
-2092 DTLGDDIAA
+2092 DTLGDDIDA
-2101 LKSAIGA
+2101 LKSAIDA

-2143 DNNAYVDAYRNG
+2143 DNSAYVDAYRNG
-2155 GGEQLEGHDS
+2155 GGEKLEGHDS

-2200 ILAATACI
+2200 IIAATACI

>member
-1 MSPKYGNSNNI
+1 MYSKYGNSNDI
-12 KRKPATAIRVRK
+12 QRKPSSAARIHKK
-24 KYISRLYIA
+24 KYIGRLYIA
-33 IIAIFVCAFAGVG
+33 IIAIFVCAFAGLE
-46 GANISANAGQ
+46 ANISANAGQ
-56 PDSFTGSAYITI
+56 PGSFTGSAYITI
-68 TNRANTG
+68 TNRAAATVAFG
-75 YVGAPEQAKCKAT
+75 ETAKCQAT
-88 ITLPNGSQVVGYG
+88 ITLPNGSKVVGYG
-101 YCISGDAY
+101 HCISGIAY
-109 AIPYDGTYSY
+109 AVPYDGTYSY
-119 TATHIGNG
+119 TAVHQGNG
-127 SYRVVVYSSA
+127 RYLVTVHSNT

-144 AFKPGAMKGTQN
+144 VFKPGAMKGTQQ
-156 MGEIYITYIVKGS
+156 MGDIYITYVVQGS

-212 GNGYAKLDNLTPGWY
+212 GNGYAKLDGLTAGWY

-269 RINTNHV
+269 RINTSHV
-276 YDTPRIGKITVQK
+276 YDTPRVGKITVQK
-289 KDAVTDSVV
+289 KDLVTDSTVS
-298 TKAGFKFR
+298 KAGFKFR

-315 VRDDQTSDDTGQV
+315 VRAEQTSGDDGQV
-328 TFENL
+328 TFGNL

-360 SDDGSTGVKTFVASV
+360 SDDGTTGVKTFVASV

-416 VMYHKGEVV
+416 VMYHKGDVV

-436 TTKDGEDDNRLYI
+436 TTKDGEDNNRLYI
-449 GADGDGQYAFVE
+449 GADGDGRYAFVE

-467 LTIDKTPIP
+467 LTIDRTPIP

-532 LWNGTVIYHKGEKVD
+532 LWNGTVIYHEGEKVD

-618 GSAKITK
+618 GSAKIAK

-651 GHKIYEQGQIIEHVI
+651 GHKIYKKNQTIEHVI
-666 TDENGTAT
+666 TGQDGVAKTHAR
-674 TKAHYYVGSDGDGQ
+674 YYVGSDGDGQ
-688 YEFVETAVRAPL
+688 YKFVETKVRTPL

-708 FTITYKDAATENVGC
+708 FTITYKDAATENVGR
-723 VAKGQKNNIPYAPAS
+723 VATGKKNDIPYAPAS
-738 LTKTDNVLNSG
+738 LSKTDNVLNSG

-769 IYRKGQVIDHVV
+769 IYRKGQVIDHVA
-781 TGSNGKVTSTAKYY
+781 TGSNGQVTSTAKYY

-874 TEDITL
+874 AEDITL

-1059 KNQTDRGLAKPHAK
+1059 KNQTDRGLVKPHAK

-1109 VLWNNNVIYRKGD
+1109 VLWNNNIIYRKGD

-1194 NEVQSRQVSFKKTDF
+1194 NEVQSRQISFKKTDF

-1221 LSPNSDIRTQS
+1221 LSPNSDIKTQS
-1232 GSVIYKKNQVIGT
+1232 GSIIYKKNQVIGT

-1251 GNFNVHPKT
+1251 GAFKVHQKT

-1304 DMSVSVK
+1304 DMNVSVK

-1322 VLSKDGTGVTDTT
+1322 VLPKDGTGVTDTT

-1351 VPLTDGTDSYA
+1351 VPLIDGTDSYA

-1410 DSEGIDLPASRY
+1410 DSEDIDLPASRY

-1427 DKDGAAV
+1427 DKDGATVA
-1434 ESFDGDR
+1434 SFDGDK
-1441 HIDLKGGKKAVYTVS
+1441 HIDLKGGKKASYTVS
-1456 IGKNDG
+1456 IDEKDG
-1462 EATVAAKISNID
+1462 GATVTSKISNID
-1474 GVAATVEKKS
+1474 DVTATVEKKS
-1484 GAYIASGLN
+1484 GAYIASGLK
-1493 PDTEYQVEVD
+1493 PDTKYQVEVD
-1503 GKIVYTFETSKDGG
+1503 GKIVYTFKTSENGG

-1538 LLTSDSKFI
+1538 LLTGDSKFI
-1547 DKFTINGKDYPV
+1547 DKFAINGKDYPV
-1559 QMKIDTNGEINF
+1559 QTKIDTNGEINF

-1583 TDVPVLGDKLPESTQ
+1583 TDVPVLGDELPESTQ
-1598 SYLISTDICYFDV
+1598 SYLINTDICYFDV

-1625 TSATN
+1625 TSATD
-1630 DYTVVTLSKVEVT
+1630 DYTVVTLSKVEVA
-1643 GGDEIPGAKLEVHDS
+1643 GGDEIPGAKLEVQDS
-1658 DGGIVDSW
+1658 DGGVIDSW

-1692 RYDQATRVEFEVKD
+1692 RYDQATRVEFEVMD

-1711 HFEMIDAPIEINAQ
+1711 HVEMIDAPIEINAQ
-1725 IDKRQEIATPVIEET
+1725 IDKRQEIATPIIKET

-1822 TGDIDKANATIA
+1822 TGDIDKANATVD
-1834 DGHVNPWIAGDTRG
+1834 DGHENPWITGDTRG
-1848 EDSLKNDPDGDGRVI
+1848 EDSLKNDPDGDGRII
-1863 DYTGWRLWEKDV
+1863 DYTGWRLWSKDV
-1875 PTTAVSKLNVADLK
+1875 STTTASKLDVADLK

-1916 WDRNELKDE
+1916 WDRDELKDE

-1964 DTDADDD
+1964 DTDAD
-1971 SDDADTDDDSDTD
+1971 SDTDNADTDDDADAD
-1984 SADTEDSAVDSDPEL
+1984 SADTEDVTADSDPEL
-1999 SMLKDKLI
+1999 SMLKDKLT
-2007 EIANSDDEDAING
+2007 EIANSSDEDAING

-2027 AATDRLFSLIDAI
+2027 AATDRLSSLIDAI
-2040 SAADTDDD
+2040 ASADTDDG
-2048 ATTAFDAVKSA
+2048 ATTALDAVKSA

-2074 VDAAFEKVSGD
+2074 VDAALEKVSDD

-2092 DTLGDDIAA
+2092 DTLGDDIDA

-2108 SIEALD
+2108 SIEAID
-2114 VSDSDAAVKYAPAV
+2114 VSDSETAVKYAPAV

-2143 DNNAYVDAYRNG
+2143 DNSAYVDAYRNG
-2155 GGEQLEGHDS
+2155 GGEKLEGHDS

>member
-1 MSPKYGNSNNI
+1 MYSKYGNSNDI
-12 KRKPATAIRVRK
+12 KRKPATAIRIRK
-24 KYISRLYIA
+24 KYISRLYIV
-33 IIAIFVCAFAGVG
+33 IIAIFVCAFAGLE
-46 GANISANAGQ
+46 ANISANAGQ
-56 PDSFTGSAYITI
+56 PDSFTGSASIVI
-68 TNRANTG
+68 TNRAAATRPFG
-75 YVGAPEQAKCKAT
+75 ETAQCRAT

-101 YCISGDAY
+101 HCISGIAY
-109 AIPYDGTYSY
+109 AVPYDGTYSY
-119 TATHIGNG
+119 TAVHQGNG
-127 SYRVVVYSSA
+127 RYKVTVHSNT

-144 AFKPGAMKGTQN
+144 VFKPGAMKGTQQ
-156 MGEIYITYIVKGS
+156 MGDIYITYIVQGS
-169 LDLSKASDNT
+169 LDLQKASDNT

-204 TNRSFVTD
+204 TGRSFITD
-212 GNGYAKLDNLTPGWY
+212 GNGYAKLDGLTAGWY

-249 GVGYNDSGWY
+249 GVGYNDRGWY

-276 YDTPRIGKITVQK
+276 YDTPRVGKITVQK
-289 KDAVTDSVV
+289 KDIVTDSAVS
-298 TKAGFKFR
+298 KAGFKFR

-315 VRDDQTSDDTGQV
+315 VRSEQTSDDNGQV
-328 TFENL
+328 IFDNL

-346 SPFALNSEPVAVSV
+346 SPFSLNSEPVAVSV
-360 SDDGSTGVKTFVASV
+360 SDDGSTGAKVFVTSI

-416 VMYHKGEVV
+416 VMYHEGDVV

-436 TTKDGEDDNRLYI
+436 VTKDGEEDNRLYI
-449 GADGDGQYAFVE
+449 GADGDGLYAFVE

-467 LTIDKTPIP
+467 LTIDRTPIP
-476 FTITYAGDHA
+476 FTIAYAGDRA
-486 EKIETVHAAQVN
+486 EKIDTVHATQVN
-498 NVAYGAATINK
+498 NVAYGAASIHK
-509 TDNVLGAAIP
+509 TDNVLGEAIP
-519 NTTYDVKATEDIT
+519 NTTYDVKATENIT

-547 SLITDENGNATT
+547 SLITDENGRAKT

-604 LATAELRQINNIAY
+604 LGTAELQQVNNI
-618 GSAKITK
+618 
-625 TDSVINSN
+625 
-633 VPYAEFD
+633 
-640 VIATEDITLWN
+640 
-651 GHKIYEQGQIIEHVI
+651 
-666 TDENGTAT
+666 
-674 TKAHYYVGSDGDGQ
+674 
-688 YEFVETAVRAPL
+688 
-700 LLDTTPIP
+700 
-708 FTITYKDAATENVGC
+708 
-723 VAKGQKNNIPYAPAS
+723 
-738 LTKTDNVLNSG
+738 
-749 VPGVEYDV
+749 
-757 RAAEDINLWNGT
+757 
-769 IYRKGQVIDHVV
+769 
-781 TGSNGKVTSTAKYY
+781 
-795 PATSG
+795 
-800 VGRYEFVETKVP
+800 
-812 TGLTLNSK
+812 
-820 PIPFT
+820 
-825 VNYKSQTE
+825 
-833 PKLDEPHV
+833 
-841 TQTNN
+841 
-846 VVYGSAKITKT
+846 VYGSAKITKT

-874 TEDITL
+874 AEDITL

-885 IYKKNQIIEHVI
+885 IYKENQIIEHII
-897 TGQDGVAR
+897 TGQDGVAT

-922 VETEVRAPLLLD
+922 VETDVSAPLMLD

-939 FTITYK
+939 FTIKYK
-945 DAHTEDVGCVAK
+945 DADTENVGCVAK
-957 GQKNDIPYAPASLTK
+957 GQKNDIPYAPASLAK

-987 VRAAEDINLWNG
+987 VRAVENINLWNG
-999 TIYRRGQVLDHVVT
+999 SIYRKGQVIDHVIT
-1013 DSNGEANSTAK
+1013 DINGEANSTAK

-1059 KNQTDRGLAKPHAK
+1059 KNQIDRGLVKPQVT
-1073 QTNNVVYGAASIK
+1073 QTNNVVYGAASIE

-1109 VLWNNNVIYRKGD
+1109 VLWNNNTIYRKGD
-1122 VVEHVKTNSN
+1122 VIEHVKTNSD

-1164 NRIDVPF
+1164 DRIDVPF
-1171 TINYLDDKTEN
+1171 TINYLDNKTEN
-1182 VKIEESA
+1182 VEIEKSA
-1189 QKQKG
+1189 QKHKD
-1194 NEVQSRQVSFKKTDF
+1194 NKVQSAPVSFKKTDF
-1209 SNDAPIEGAVFE
+1209 SNDAPVEGAVFE

-1232 GSVIYKKNQVIGT
+1232 GSIIYKKNQVIGT
-1245 YTTDKN
+1245 YTTDENGRFEIPKN
-1251 GNFNVHPKT
+1251 I

-1290 FTIKYAGQN
+1290 FIVKYAGQKI
-1299 VEVQS
+1299 EVQN
-1304 DMSVSVK
+1304 DVNVSIK

-1322 VLSKDGTGVTDTT
+1322 VLLKDDTGVTDTT

-1351 VPLTDGTDSYA
+1351 IPLADGTDSYA
-1362 LRIDNGSTS
+1362 LRIGNGSTT
-1371 HDVTVAI
+1371 HDVIVSMA
-1378 PSDETKAALDE
+1378 SDKAKAALNE
-1389 DSEGGYSIV
+1389 DSEDGYSI
-1398 LTDEKG
+1398 LLADEKG
-1404 NLYTLK
+1404 NLITLK
-1410 DSEGIDLPASRY
+1410 DSEGIDLPTSRY
-1422 TVSLV
+1422 TVSLI

-1434 ESFDGDR
+1434 TSFDGDK

-1456 IGKNDG
+1456 VDEKGD
-1462 EATVAAKISNID
+1462 EATVTAKISDIGD
-1474 GVAATVEKKS
+1474 VTATVEKRS
-1484 GAYIASGLN
+1484 GAYIASGLK
-1493 PDTEYQVEVD
+1493 PDTKYQVEVD
-1503 GKIVYTFETSKDGG
+1503 GKIVYTFETSEDGG
-1517 KTYYGRYDTTAKA
+1517 KTYYGRYDTAAKA

-1559 QMKIDTNGEINF
+1559 QTKIDTNGEINF

-1583 TDVPVLGDKLPESTQ
+1583 TDVPVLGDELPESTQ
-1598 SYLISTDICYFDV
+1598 SYLINTDICYFDV
-1611 DETTGKIDGVSDFE
+1611 DETTGKINGVGDFE
-1625 TSATN
+1625 TSATD
-1630 DYTVVTLSKVEVT
+1630 DYTVVTLSKVEVA
-1643 GGDEIPGAKLEVHDS
+1643 GGDEIPGAKLEVQDS

-1678 VPSKYSLVERMTPN
+1678 APGKYSLVERMTPN

-1725 IDKRQEIATPVIEET
+1725 IDKRQEIATPVIKET

-1749 ANAQDNSDGSFEYS
+1749 ADAQDNSDGSFEYS

-1778 VYDPLDGVNAGYA
+1778 VYDPLDGVNTGYA

-1822 TGDIDKANATIA
+1822 TGDIDKANATLE
-1834 DGHVNPWIAGDTRG
+1834 DGHVNPWITGDTRG
-1848 EDSLKNDPDGDGRVI
+1848 EDSLKNDPDGDGRII

-1875 PTTAVSKLNVADLK
+1875 PTTAASKLNVADLK

-1916 WDRNELKDE
+1916 WDRDELKDE

-1930 NIDYLHDEAF
+1930 NIDYLHDESF

-1971 SDDADTDDDSDTD
+1971 SDDTDTDDDSDTD
-1984 SADTEDSAVDSDPEL
+1984 STDTEDSAADSDPEL
-1999 SMLKDKLI
+1999 TMLKDKLI

-2027 AATDRLFSLIDAI
+2027 AATDRFSSLIDEI

-2048 ATTAFDAVKSA
+2048 ATAAFDAVKSA
-2059 YGKFSS
+2059 YGKLSS

-2074 VDAAFEKVSGD
+2074 VDAALEKVSDD
-2085 LSADGVS
+2085 LSTDGVS
-2092 DTLGDDIAA
+2092 DTLGDDIDA

-2108 SIEALD
+2108 AIEALD

-2143 DNNAYVDAYRNG
+2143 DNSAYVDAYRNG
-2155 GGEQLEGHDS
+2155 GGEKLEGHDS

-2191 DGTPYIVTA
+2191 DGMPYIVTA

>member
-1 MSPKYGNSNNI
+1 MSTKYGNSNGI
-12 KRKPATAIRVRK
+12 QRKPGEGLTRIRK

-33 IIAIFVCAFAGVG
+33 IIAIFVCAFAGLE
-46 GANISANAGQ
+46 NISANAEQ
-56 PDSFTGSAYITI
+56 PGSFTGSASIVV
-68 TNRANTG
+68 TNRAASAS
-75 YVGAPEQAKCKAT
+75 GATAQCKAT

-101 YCISGDAY
+101 HCISGIAY
-109 AIPYDGTYSY
+109 AVPYDGTYSY
-119 TATHIGNG
+119 TAVHQGNG
-127 SYRVVVYSSA
+127 RYKVTVHSNT
-137 SAPSNAG
+137 SAPSNPG
-144 AFKPGAMKGTQN
+144 AFKPGAMKGTQQ
-156 MGEIYITYIVKGS
+156 MGDIYITYIVQGS
-169 LDLSKASDNT
+169 LDLQKASDNT
-179 AVTNGNGNY
+179 AITNGNGNY

-204 TNRSFVTD
+204 TGRSFITN
-212 GNGYAKLDNLTPGWY
+212 GNGYAKLDGLAPGWY

-269 RINTNHV
+269 RINTNNV

-289 KDAVTDSVV
+289 KDAVTDSAV

-315 VRDDQTSDDTGQV
+315 VRAEQTSDDNGQV

-346 SPFALNSEPVAVSV
+346 SPFALNSEPVSVSV
-360 SDDGSTGVKTFVASV
+360 SDDGTTGVKTFVAPV

-416 VMYHKGEVV
+416 AMYHKGDVV

-449 GADGDGQYAFVE
+449 GADGDGRYAFVE

-467 LTIDKTPIP
+467 LTIDRTPIP

-486 EKIETVHAAQVN
+486 EKIDTVHAAQVN

-509 TDNVLGAAIP
+509 TDNVIGAAIP

-532 LWNGTVIYHKGEKVD
+532 LWNGTVIYHEGEKVD

-604 LATAELRQINNIAY
+604 LATAELRQVNNIAY

-640 VIATEDITLWN
+640 VIA
-651 GHKIYEQGQIIEHVI
+651 
-666 TDENGTAT
+666 A
-674 TKAHYYVGSDGDGQ
+674 
-688 YEFVETAVRAPL
+688 
-700 LLDTTPIP
+700 
-708 FTITYKDAATENVGC
+708 
-723 VAKGQKNNIPYAPAS
+723 
-738 LTKTDNVLNSG
+738 
-749 VPGVEYDV
+749 
-757 RAAEDINLWNGT
+757 
-769 IYRKGQVIDHVV
+769 
-781 TGSNGKVTSTAKYY
+781 
-795 PATSG
+795 
-800 VGRYEFVETKVP
+800 
-812 TGLTLNSK
+812 
-820 PIPFT
+820 
-825 VNYKSQTE
+825 
-833 PKLDEPHV
+833 
-841 TQTNN
+841 
-846 VVYGSAKITKT
+846 
-857 DSVINSNVPYAE
+857 
-869 FDVIA
+869 
-874 TEDITL
+874 EDITL

-905 THARYYVGSDG
+905 THSRYYVGSDG

-945 DAHTEDVGCVAK
+945 NAHTEDVGCVAK
-957 GQKNDIPYAPASLTK
+957 GQKNNIPYAPASLTK

-1059 KNQTDRGLAKPHAK
+1059 KNQTDRGLVKPHAK

-1109 VLWNNNVIYRKGD
+1109 VLWNNNIIYRKGD
-1122 VVEHVKTNSN
+1122 VVEHVKTNSD

-1194 NEVQSRQVSFKKTDF
+1194 NEVQSALVSFKKTDF

-1221 LSPNSDIRTQS
+1221 LSPNSNIKTQS
-1232 GSVIYKKNQVIGT
+1232 GSIIYKKNQVIGT
-1245 YTTDKN
+1245 YTTDENGRFEIPKN
-1251 GNFNVHPKT
+1251 I

-1290 FTIKYAGQN
+1290 FTVKYAGQKI
-1299 VEVQS
+1299 EVQN
-1304 DMSVSVK
+1304 DVNVSIK

-1322 VLSKDGTGVTDTT
+1322 VLLKDDTGVTDTT

-1351 VPLTDGTDSYA
+1351 VPLADGTDSYA

-1378 PSDETKAALDE
+1378 SSDETKAALDE
-1389 DSEGGYSIV
+1389 DSADGYSII
-1398 LTDEKG
+1398 LADEKG

-1427 DKDGAAV
+1427 DKDGTTV
-1434 ESFDGDR
+1434 ESFDGDK
-1441 HIDLKGGKKAVYTVS
+1441 HIDLNGGKKAVYTVS
-1456 IGKNDG
+1456 VGEKGG
-1462 EATVAAKISNID
+1462 EATVTTKVSNID
-1474 GVAATVEKKS
+1474 GVAATIEKKS

-1503 GKIVYTFETSKDGG
+1503 GKIVYTFETSENGG

-1547 DKFTINGKDYPV
+1547 DKFAINGKDYPV
-1559 QMKIDTNGEINF
+1559 QTKIDTNGEINF

-1611 DETTGKIDGVSDFE
+1611 DETTGKIDGVADFE
-1625 TSATN
+1625 TSATD
-1630 DYTVVTLSKVEVT
+1630 DYTVVTLSKVEVA
-1643 GGDEIPGAKLEVHDS
+1643 GGDEIPGAKLEIQDS

-1678 VPSKYSLVERMTPN
+1678 VPGKYSLVERMTPN

-1711 HFEMIDAPIEINAQ
+1711 HVEMIDAPIEINAQ

-1749 ANAQDNSDGSFEYS
+1749 ADAQDNSDGSFEYS

-1778 VYDPLDGVNAGYA
+1778 VYDSLDGVNAGYA

-1822 TGDIDKANATIA
+1822 TGDIGKANATLE
-1834 DGHVNPWIAGDTRG
+1834 DGHVNPWITGDTRG

-1863 DYTGWRLWEKDV
+1863 DYTGWRLWEKDI
-1875 PTTAVSKLNVADLK
+1875 PTTVASKLNVADLK

-1916 WDRNELKDE
+1916 WDRDELKDE

-1971 SDDADTDDDSDTD
+1971 SDDADTGDDTDTD

-1999 SMLKDKLI
+1999 TMLKDKLI
-2007 EIANSDDEDAING
+2007 EIANSNDEDAING

-2027 AATDRLFSLIDAI
+2027 AATDRFSSLIDAI
-2040 SAADTDDD
+2040 SVADTDDD
-2048 ATTAFDAVKSA
+2048 ATAALDAVKSA

-2074 VDAAFEKVSGD
+2074 VDAAFEKVSDD

-2092 DTLGDDIAA
+2092 DTLGDDIDA

-2108 SIEALD
+2108 AIEALD

-2143 DNNAYVDAYRNG
+2143 DNSAYVDAYRNG
-2155 GGEQLEGHDS
+2155 GGEKLEGHDS

-2208 VIVRRKRN
+2208 VIIRRKRN